1 MQEFNHHCPY
11 CGTQLSVKEIEEERT
26 AAKCPHCANT
36 IILLE
41 HGAVMKKPIVYRCP
55 KCNEELIYEQR
66 PPFAHCDNCRSVY
79 LTSEQ
84 GNCLIDLDLYNK
96 GEKDELPYVKKKDN
110 IVALKNKWRMTPVRT
125 KGRIAA
131 GIVGVILILIGIYIF
146 TLPPAIEKSKAYADM
161 ENLWKEFRE
170 KNPYNFQ
177 IVGIKQYDDNSYTM
191 ILSEPSE
198 MVSVEDLEKFFKKY
212 NCRLDTFKHSMGYDG
227 WLKDAVVCF
236 NDIKKNK
243 LPDLTSNLFN
253 LLYGTD
259 YKSELMDLD
268 LIPEHTAFSTQNL
281 NYQVSAEELHSW
293 FIDKEESMINVSDT
307 TQETSL
313 EVALN
318 DYTNESDLYYSKEPG
333 FVVWVINRSSSID
346 KEQFRV
352 KARMFALDSDLI
364 LGAISNSGRVAIIAR
379 ERSIPIYE
387 LPPMRQET
395 LLMLASTEKEELS
408 QSYERDNLFA
418 GKLSG
423 GKDYAPILLSDE
435 LWHTEY
441 GNILNVTDQMLKSWS
456 ENGEIEYEGFNYP
469 KPIDWAFDNGVKKDL
484 GVNELTYNWN
494 TSGAGYIIDEE
505 DGYKVYAVNRT
516 GSLPVSYIPGKTDE
530 ITENDPIYIAEEKA
544 YNFYSELSSP
554 ELVKV
559 VQYASMYQIFCNLDI
574 HVKND
579 YPNYSNAVTSE
590 KLDIEAEWILKS
602 VFNFESEQKQK
613 IRDYYRDNSHQDY
626 NAIREELATLFDQDN
641 GKYKKF
647 WGIISKN
654 SYQYDKN
661 KYIESNIRYVRDRDK
676 TSVEKFISKIDTI
689 KSILRKLD
697 SSTSGKSSLLRTVG
711 HYVVNPRTIDFSGL
725 SSVENLDE
733 DYFCQYIAN
742 NILTYN
748 EELKLYNTI
757 FKLSSMERTKQLYLD
772 ENKSKSLFWQK
783 CPTIVESWQVKDSAF
798 AIGGHNL
805 DSKVTPIKLNE
816 SLKAGEYKVSI
827 DASGHKV
834 IEIAASDKGRVT
846 PTFLRNV
853 ERTGVKGTMTFNRPS
868 GVVRARSIVSSPTA
882 KRTSRGFNK
891 ADHLTIGRE
900 GKIYTINGKKS
911 GVTLEDLIKDATDKL
926 DNGEAHTSVTL
937 EFKSICEDECMA
949 IVEKLGSVRLKKSK
963 TFSKIPCRALD
974 ATHII
979 TEDIGNG
986 NVRVKMA
993 VKAEEVKTIIAEES
1007 IQEASIGSSS
1017 GKKTFWNRVKEVFI
1031 VFELPKSMT
1040 KDFVSFLQKYV
1051 REHSTFKRFE
1061 IRQGAKERGIILSDE
1076 IDGLKVAELF
1086 KQKNYVEFLEEK
1098 EIA

>member
-1 MQEFNHHCPY
+1 MAFRIKCPNCKEPINIENAGSSTIVCSKCKCAYLINIIKNGDKHEMESLRLLFNPRNVRKWDV
-11 CGTQLSVKEIEEERT
+11 VKDKWRHLPTSIKVAIPSSFALILAVLIGWYAYTRPCAIEET
-26 AAKCPHCANT
+26 
-36 IILLE
+36 
-41 HGAVMKKPIVYRCP
+41 
-55 KCNEELIYEQR
+55 
-66 PPFAHCDNCRSVY
+66 
-79 LTSEQ
+79 
-84 GNCLIDLDLYNK
+84 
-96 GEKDELPYVKKKDN
+96 
-110 IVALKNKWRMTPVRT
+110 
-125 KGRIAA
+125 
-131 GIVGVILILIGIYIF
+131 
-146 TLPPAIEKSKAYADM
+146 KAYADM
-161 ENLWKEFRE
+161 EKLWEEFRE

-177 IVGIKQYDDNSYTM
+177 TVGIKQYDDNSYTM
-191 ILSEPSE
+191 IISEPSE
-198 MVSVEDLEKFFKKY
+198 MVSVEDLQKFFKHY
-212 NCRLDTFKHSMGYDG
+212 NCKLDTFKHNMGYDG

-236 NDIKKNK
+236 NNIKKNK

-293 FIDKEESMINVSDT
+293 FIDKKESMINVSNT

-408 QSYERDNLFA
+408 QSYERNNLFA
-418 GKLSG
+418 GKLPD

-441 GNILNVTDQMLKSWS
+441 GNILNITDQMLKSWS
-456 ENGEIEYEGFNYP
+456 RNGEIEYEGFNYP

-484 GVNELTYNWN
+484 GVNELIYNWN
-494 TSGAGYIIDEE
+494 TSGAGYIIGEE

-544 YNFYSELSSP
+544 YNFYSGLSNP
-554 ELVKV
+554 ELTKV
-559 VQYASMYQIFCNLDI
+559 VQYASMYQIFCNFNI
-574 HVKND
+574 HVRGYDLTKENMCIVPD
-579 YPNYSNAVTSE
+579 TIYNLSE
-590 KLDIEAEWILKS
+590 VVLSRIANIDQDDVKIIASKCKLKCKDIESRPRIFCDDMGCEYEIPFVNSLDTLSQLLKKIRRYSVIPSLARSLVDGQYIISYSEERPRTTLSQLDMEQILKDWGKKDKKQINPFDRMTTKDKIDYAINEIHKRIS
-602 VFNFESEQKQK
+602 DIKNFINQTNILSMKDAK
-613 IRDYYRDNSHQDY
+613 
-626 NAIREELATLFDQDN
+626 ELYLLIN
-641 GKYKKF
+641 
-647 WGIISKN
+647 
-654 SYQYDKN
+654 KN
-661 KYIESNIRYVRDRDK
+661 KC
-676 TSVEKFISKIDTI
+676 
-689 KSILRKLD
+689 L
-697 SSTSGKSSLLRTVG
+697 
-711 HYVVNPRTIDFSGL
+711 
-725 SSVENLDE
+725 
-733 DYFCQYIAN
+733 
-742 NILTYN
+742 
-748 EELKLYNTI
+748 
-757 FKLSSMERTKQLYLD
+757 M
-772 ENKSKSLFWQK
+772 WQK

-805 DSKVTPIKLNE
+805 NSKVTPIKINE
-816 SLKAGEYKVSI
+816 FLKVGEYKVSI
-827 DASGHKV
+827 DEFGNKF
-834 IEIAASDKGRVT
+834 IEISALDKGRVT

-853 ERTGVKGTMTFNRPS
+853 ERTGIKGTMRFNKPS
-868 GVVRARSIVSSPTA
+868 GVIRARSEVLSPTV
-882 KRTSRGFNK
+882 KRTSRGFNR

-900 GKIYTINGKKS
+900 GKHYTVDGNKAATIN
-911 GVTLEDLIKDATDKL
+911 DLIREVTDKI

-937 EFKSICEDECMA
+937 EFKSICEDECMT
-949 IVEKLGSVRLKKSK
+949 IVESLGEVRLKKSQA
-963 TFSKIPCRALD
+963 FSRIPCRALD
-974 ATHII
+974 AANIV

-993 VKAEEVKTIIAEES
+993 VKAEEVKRIIEEEQA
-1007 IQEASIGSSS
+1007 QESSMSGGST
-1017 GKKTFWNRVKEVFI
+1017 KKSFWNRVKEIFI
-1031 VFELPKSMT
+1031 VFEVPKSMA

-1051 REHSTFKRFE
+1051 REHSVFRRFE
-1061 IRQGAKERGIILSDE
+1061 IRQGAKEKGIIIQDE
-1076 IDGLKVAELF
+1076 IDGLKVAELL
-1086 KQKNYVEFLEEK
+1086 KRRKYVKYLEEK
-1098 EIA
+1098 EVA